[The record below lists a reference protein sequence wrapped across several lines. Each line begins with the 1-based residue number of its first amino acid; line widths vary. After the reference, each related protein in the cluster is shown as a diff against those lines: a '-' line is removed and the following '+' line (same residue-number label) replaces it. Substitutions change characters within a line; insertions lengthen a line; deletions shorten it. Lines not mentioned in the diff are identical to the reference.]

1 MKPLERLEPLFA
13 DETEE
18 DIDHRAAYWFS
29 RRRSGHFS
37 AACRAELE
45 DWLCA
50 DPRHREALEGME
62 RLWREFDGLPRPAL
76 DDIPE
81 PVPAWRLPRALAAA
95 FFV

>member
-45 DWLCA
+45 DWL
-50 DPRHREALEGME
+50 R
-62 RLWREFDGLPRPAL
+62 
-76 DDIPE
+76 
-81 PVPAWRLPRALAAA
+81 
-95 FFV
+95 